1 MNTEQLKNKN
11 LLKKTIKGFGY
22 FMVVFYLVIGVFLL
36 TTDRLQNHLTPI
48 QKNGIGVIVIVYGIF
63 RGYRIFKD
71 KNSDQNN

>member
-22 FMVVFYLVIGVFLL
+22 FMVLFYFAIGVFLL
-36 TTDRLQNHLTPI
+36 TTDKLHNYFTPI
-48 QKNGIGVIVIVYGIF
+48 QKNGIGVIVIVYGLF